1 MKTTGTQTAA
11 EAAAAADKETGP
23 ITDQMIAQWKKDH
36 GRIYKSIIDGD
47 VYIWRKLKRRE
58 YVELMADRAE
68 DDQVNSK
75 LYERQE
81 KIMKAVVLFPADIDD
96 QVDSNAGLATTIA
109 DEVIL
114 RSGFDLASTE
124 EL

>member
-11 EAAAAADKETGP
+11 EAAATEQEVGP
-23 ITDQMIAQWKKDH
+23 ITDAMVAQWKKAH

-68 DDQVNSK
+68 DDQVTGK

-81 KIMKAVVLFPADIDD
+81 KITKLVVIFPADIEA
-96 QVDSNAGLATTIA
+96 QVDNNAGLATTIA

-114 RSGFDLASTE
+114 RSGFELASTE